1 MALFCCVAARVPPLR
16 LQDFHSAPLASLQNL
31 NVGWGIPGDNSIGL
45 KNMWPLLGKK
55 AGQIFCSMQGRSVA
69 GLDWDGRD
77 GRGHGVPVLGGD
89 GYEYVR

>member
-1 MALFCCVAARVPPLR
+1 MKMALFCCVAARVPPLR

-55 AGQIFCSMQGRSVA
+55 AGQIFCSMYFRA
-69 GLDWDGRD
+69 GSSLQLNG
-77 GRGHGVPVLGGD
+77 
-89 GYEYVR
+89 EY